1 MATSGAGATSY
12 FMISPWWRPTAIPPW
27 EEHMTDL
34 SRQTDIASLAAF
46 YDASI
51 GAMRTVE
58 GLEGGP
64 HSLVEELRNRL
75 QRHADGI
82 AARIE
87 ALAPADAFERD
98 KRARVL
104 VDHMFRSGF
113 PINDI
118 VAALVRAAAIP
129 LTGDSTTRR

>member
-1 MATSGAGATSY
+1 
-12 FMISPWWRPTAIPPW
+12 
-27 EEHMTDL
+27 MTDL

-58 GLEGGP
+58 GPRGRASFSDRGA
-64 HSLVEELRNRL
+64 LRHRL

-129 LTGDSTTRR
+129 LTGDSTTR